1 MSFSLTVLG
10 SSSALPTSKRF
21 PSAHVLNVHEH
32 FFLID
37 CGEGTQ
43 MQLRKYKIKIS
54 KINHI
59 LISHMHGDHI
69 FGLPGL
75 FSTFNLLGRKND
87 LFVYGHEKMKSL
99 IDFYQNHFGK
109 DLLYDIHFVPL
120 GTKKQAVFYEDKHI
134 TIETLPLRHRIPTVG
149 FLFREKQKEL
159 NIRKEVIDKY
169 NISIA
174 DIVKIKNGQ
183 DYMTETGKV
192 IPNSKLTI
200 PPYIPRSYA
209 YCSDTLFHTRLS
221 QRVNGIDLLYHEA
234 TFLDADRN
242 LAKLTLHSTAKQAA
256 TIAQMAGVQK
266 LLIGHFSS
274 RYKETGAFVSEA
286 KEIFENTEGVE
297 DGMQYDIP
305 LRRNE

>member
-1 MSFSLTVLG
+1 M
-10 SSSALPTSKRF
+10 
-21 PSAHVLNVHEH
+21 
-32 FFLID
+32 
-37 CGEGTQ
+37 
-43 MQLRKYKIKIS
+43 
-54 KINHI
+54 
-59 LISHMHGDHI
+59 I
-69 FGLPGL
+69 FTL
-75 FSTFNLLGRKND
+75 FRWEQK
-87 LFVYGHEKMKSL
+87 
-99 IDFYQNHFGK
+99 
-109 DLLYDIHFVPL
+109 
-120 GTKKQAVFYEDKHI
+120 DKHI